1 LNYFCL
7 ICDQKSFQF
16 INNLKAI
23 DLMFIYLKSK
33 QNLLSNSKQLLLS
46 INRRLIQSND
56 SIFSNGSVLFSKSND
71 IFVNLSLEDWIYR
84 NIDLNNK
91 KILLL
96 WTNRPSI
103 VIGRHQN
110 PWRECYVNR
119 CIDNNIEIV
128 RRNSGGGTVYHDFY
142 NLNISFLSSKKLYN
156 RKNNLIIIKDMLSK
170 KFNIECEISKREDL
184 VLKQTGNKIS
194 GTASKLGST
203 NSYHHCT
210 LLIDVDLN
218 RMKQFI
224 RKESVGF
231 SHLLLLMIC

>member
-1 LNYFCL
+1 V
-7 ICDQKSFQF
+7 IKKSFQF
-16 INNLKAI
+16 VNNLKAI

-33 QNLLSNSKQLLLS
+33 QNLLLNSKQLLLS

-56 SIFSNGSVLFSKSND
+56 SIFLNGSVLFSKSND
-71 IFVNLSLEDWIYR
+71 IFVNLSLEDWIYH

-96 WTNRPSI
+96 WTNKPSI

-119 CIDNNIEIV
+119 CIHNNIEIV
-128 RRNSGGGTVYHDFY
+128 RRNSGGGTVYHDFQ

-224 RKESVGF
+224 RKESVSF
-231 SHLLLLMIC
+231 LSFTFAYDFLIV

>member
-1 LNYFCL
+1 
-7 ICDQKSFQF
+7 
-16 INNLKAI
+16 
-23 DLMFIYLKSK
+23 MFIYLKSK
-33 QNLLSNSKQLLLS
+33 QNLLLNSKQLLLS

-56 SIFSNGSVLFSKSND
+56 SIFLNGSVLFSKSND
-71 IFVNLSLEDWIYR
+71 IFVNLSLEDWIYH

-96 WTNRPSI
+96 WTNKPSI

-119 CIDNNIEIV
+119 CIHNNIEIV
-128 RRNSGGGTVYHDFY
+128 RRNSGGGTVYHDFQ

-224 RKESVGF
+224 RKESVSF
-231 SHLLLLMIC
+231 LSFTFAYDFLIV